1 MPHNRDY
8 IMRMIE
14 QMGQVLIA
22 IRNAI
27 LGRAGTPEE
36 MEGRLSAAATRIG
49 FDLSLARAATAETIL
64 MLVAPVG
71 EVEPGRCWMVAEVL
85 FLDGLQ
91 AEAEE
96 RFDDALSAFE
106 KALPLYRLLEPGALH
121 LELPEAVDRVRAVEN
136 ALWCLEAG
144 KPSGLLGPGPDDPNE
159 TS

>member
-1 MPHNRDY
+1 MALNRDY

-27 LGRAGTPEE
+27 LGRIGSPAEIEE
-36 MEGRLSAAATRIG
+36 QLSTAATRIG

-64 MLVAPVG
+64 MLIAPVG

-96 RFDDALSAFE
+96 RFDDAVEAFQ
-106 KALPLYRLLEPGALH
+106 KALPLYRLLEPGAMH
-121 LELPEAVDRVRAVEN
+121 LELPEAVGRVKAVEN
-136 ALWCLEAG
+136 AIWCLEAG
-144 KPSGLLGPGPDDPNE
+144 KASGLLG
-159 TS
+159 S